1 MVHFIEYSNFS
12 RIKFMENSTS
22 SDWRI
27 KTMSQIRK
35 LIKQADPDI
44 LEEVKYKT
52 PSNPDGVFV
61 WYKNG
66 MLTTGETYK
75 KHLRFAFSKGP
86 ALKEMDKKGLINS
99 YRAIIIHEEDKLD
112 ESAFKRLIKD
122 AVALNQS
129 KKNN

>member
-1 MVHFIEYSNFS
+1 
-12 RIKFMENSTS
+12 MENSTS

>member
-1 MVHFIEYSNFS
+1 MEYSNFS
-12 RIKFMENSTS
+12 RIKFMENSTT

-27 KTMSQIRK
+27 KTMSRIRG

-44 LEEVKYKT
+44 KEEVKYKT

-86 ALKEMDKKGLINS
+86 ILKEMDKNGLINS

-112 ESAFKRLIKD
+112 ESAFKRLIND